1 MAVDTSARNKEG
13 PRMRRFAVLVAL
25 LVAVAV
31 PALAVSAMAQTEP
44 QRLAL
49 TASSDHCTGGLPVV
63 DYTVTNLWPTGASV
77 QIWWLADASV
87 YDVVGTTKLGPA
99 PDSAAGSF
107 TLPFDFYATVTVYAT
122 ATWPDGTQ
130 TTNASW
136 AIPVADCAAAATTT
150 TTIATSTTLV
160 ESTTTTEDPGGNG
173 NGNGYGYGRPTTTTA
188 PALG

>member
-1 MAVDTSARNKEG
+1 
-13 PRMRRFAVLVAL
+13 MRRFVVLVAL

-31 PALAVSAMAQTEP
+31 PALAVSAMAQTAP
-44 QRLAL
+44 QRLAV
-49 TASSDHCTGGLPVV
+49 TASSDHCTGGRPVV
-63 DYTVTNLWPTGASV
+63 DYTVTSLWPTGASV

-87 YDVVGTTKLGPA
+87 FDVVGTTKLGPA

-107 TLPFDFYATVTVYAT
+107 TLPYDFYATVTVYAT
-122 ATWPDGTQ
+122 ATWPDGMQ

-136 AIPVADCAAAATTT
+136 AIPVADCAAATTST
-150 TTIATSTTLV
+150 TSTTLV
-160 ESTTTTEDPGGNG
+160 EPTTTTEDPGGNG